1 MTTIYIDIL
10 VCLNVIVNYF
20 LLLASG
26 KFLSRP
32 YKRWRI
38 LLGAFLGGLYS
49 LYILLPQ
56 LAQWFTILV
65 ELAMAATITLTAFGR
80 EGILKTCS
88 CFFAI

>member
-56 LAQWFTILV
+56 
-65 ELAMAATITLTAFGR
+65 
-80 EGILKTCS
+80 
-88 CFFAI
+88 